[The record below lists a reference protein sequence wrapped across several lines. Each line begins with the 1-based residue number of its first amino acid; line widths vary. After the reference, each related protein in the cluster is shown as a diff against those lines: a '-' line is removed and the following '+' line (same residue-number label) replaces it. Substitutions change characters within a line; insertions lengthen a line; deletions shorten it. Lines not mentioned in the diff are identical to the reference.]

1 MLRVILLFML
11 VYEQSPTI
19 AVCGMVLGNDCN
31 ESAHVY
37 GVAILT
43 CIWLQ
48 HELNY
53 LGALVL
59 QVNVP

>member
-19 AVCGMVLGNDCN
+19 AVCGMVLGNECN
-31 ESAHVY
+31 ECAHVY
-37 GVAILT
+37 RVAILT

-48 HELNY
+48 HELN
-53 LGALVL
+53 
-59 QVNVP
+59 